1 MSLLLNLDLNR
12 TEKVYK
18 DKFVSAIITAA
29 GSGSRM
35 EAGIPKLELEI
46 NNKPLITYTVEVFT
60 SMEVFDQIILLASQ
74 ELLET
79 YKTRYKDFKNL
90 QVVLGGTSREE
101 TTYLGLKALD
111 PKSDLVVCHDGA
123 RPLVDSEIILQS
135 LTSASEFGSGIA
147 AVKVKDTIKFAEN
160 NIVQLTP
167 NRNKLYQ
174 VQTPQTFKTDLI
186 LKAYKEFFGK
196 VSPTDDSSYLEFLDE
211 EVHLVDGSYKNI
223 KITTKEDLLFAKM
236 LMEEK

>member
-35 EAGIPKLELEI
+35 ETGIPKLELEI
-46 NNKPLITYTVEVFT
+46 NNKPLITYTVEKFA
-60 SMEVFDQIILLASQ
+60 SMEVFDQIILLTSK
-74 ELLET
+74 ELVET
-79 YKTRYKDFKNL
+79 YKTRYKDYKNL
-90 QVVLGGTSREE
+90 KVLLGGVSREE

-111 PKSDLVVCHDGA
+111 PKADLVVCHDGA
-123 RPLVDSEIILQS
+123 RPLVDPEIILDS
-135 LTSASEFGSGIA
+135 LASADEFGSGIA

-160 NIVQLTP
+160 NTVLLTP
-167 NRNKLYQ
+167 NRDKLYQ

-186 LKAYKEFFGK
+186 LKAYKNFFGK
-196 VSPTDDSSYLEFLDE
+196 VSPTDDSSYLEFLDV
-211 EVHLVDGSYKNI
+211 EVHLVTGSYKNI
-223 KITTKEDLLFAKM
+223 KITTKEDLLYAQM